1 MLFDPAHIIYWIFLL
16 IGIALFFLV
25 IFSGGGDEDAGSESV
40 DIPVLSFFGFGRA
53 PLFLLLATDF
63 SLWGL
68 IGWLLNTGVG
78 EVKGSLPENFW
89 GWSGIVFVVS
99 LVLSLWLGSLI
110 ARTLGNL
117 FAPFGE
123 DASSDRLLGCVGTVF
138 SKNIPFADEGKFGQ
152 VNVRD
157 PAGNLIKINAYLP
170 EWAEARPY
178 RGQEVLVVDKEGST
192 YFAIVKDSIDRER
205 WLANPE
211 NPENSS

>member
-1 MLFDPAHIIYWIFLL
+1 MLFALAHITYWIFLV

-25 IFSGGGDEDAGSESV
+25 ILSGGGDEDAGSESV

-78 EVKGSLPENFW
+78 KLTGSLPENFW
-89 GWSGIVFVVS
+89 GWSGVVFVVS

-138 SKNIPFADEGKFGQ
+138 SKNIPFADEGKLGQ

-157 PAGNLIKINAYLP
+157 PAGNLIKINAYIP